1 MPEMEEEEK
10 GELSKI
16 EQEAL
21 SSAIASH
28 TAYPNREGV
37 KNFNSQVQIE
47 YFLRD
52 VRLFLFL
59 WKLDNNKAA

>member
-28 TAYPNREGV
+28 TAYPNREDV
-37 KNFNSQVQIE
+37 KNFNSQVQVE
-47 YFLRD
+47 HFLRHLT
-52 VRLFLFL
+52 RFFE
-59 WKLDNNKAA
+59 KKR

>member
-28 TAYPNREGV
+28 TAYPNREDV
-37 KNFNSQVQIE
+37 KNFNSQVQIKLARCNT
-47 YFLRD
+47 FSL
-52 VRLFLFL
+52 
-59 WKLDNNKAA
+59 KLDNKTV

>member
-28 TAYPNREGV
+28 TAYPNREDV

-47 YFLRD
+47 HFFASCKR
-52 VRLFLFL
+52 FF
-59 WKLDNNKAA
+59 

>member
-28 TAYPNREGV
+28 TAYPNREDV
-37 KNFNSQVQIE
+37 KNFNSQVQIKH
-47 YFLRD
+47 FFARCK
-52 VRLFLFL
+52 RFF
-59 WKLDNNKAA
+59 WKLDNKAA